1 LPKSSALKSIT
12 EDEVEPRRNFSALSD
27 LLAMSIR
34 NGSGNS
40 NTTQLT
46 IYLPNY
52 ETMNLHVAET
62 SNFDEILKAVLE
74 AHQGEKLYP
83 PLYYHAPEFYVMR
96 MHEGQ
101 TLQQCKMWSDEY
113 DCFGFF

>member
-1 LPKSSALKSIT
+1 MKTIT
-12 EDEVEPRRNFSALSD
+12 EDEIEPRRNFSALSD

-74 AHQGEKLYP
+74 AHLGEKLYP

-101 TLQQCKMWSDEY
+101 TQQYLVMQDQ
-113 DCFGFF
+113 